1 MTVIHRK
8 PISRIRKVLN
18 RISRVNLINL
28 FHRYKFWIFTPS
40 NKLHLRNIPRS
51 WIDRSERA
59 FHAPFSILCDYV
71 EKDLGGVEKAKKR
84 LGKIDPADAREA
96 AEHEIVDLYVWYNSI
111 DWKWHSTDTEEYTE
125 MNKCRIMT
133 IMENGVIHTMRPGYS
148 PSDVTR
154 IVMENINAERAFED
168 LCTEQAIRLMKIR
181 KYLWT

>member
-18 RISRVNLINL
+18 RISRFNLIIL

-125 MNKCRIMT
+125 MTKSRIMT
-133 IMENGVIHTMRPGYS
+133 IMENGEIHTMCPGYS
-148 PSDVTR
+148 PADENR
-154 IVMENINAERAFED
+154 IVMENINAEQAFGD